1 MSWQRRFDG
10 VEALHGGEISYWD
23 DSPFRS
29 IKFYFILFF
38 LYIFSFPSDL
48 QLVRN
53 EIGDWEDSP
62 CLIKIFFS
70 PNLWAVCSKI
80 DKWFISDFPFRLNSK
95 NQNILHWNKCSLI
108 CNITKVYWSL
118 YPPLVLF
125 IIFVL
130 ESRIWIQWNSVIELW
145 EVKTRIDFLFS

>member
-29 IKFYFILFF
+29 IKFYFILYF
-38 LYIFSFPSDL
+38 FSFPSDL

-62 CLIKIFFS
+62 CLINFFS
-70 PNLWAVCSKI
+70 PNLCAVCSKI

-95 NQNILHWNKCSLI
+95 NQNILHRNQCAFI
-108 CNITKVYWSL
+108 CKITKFYWRL

-125 IIFVL
+125 NIFVL
-130 ESRIWIQWNSVIELW
+130 ESRIWIQCNSVIELW